1 MLNRIPLL
9 FLVAAGIAVATG
21 MIDESTLNFVAED
34 PDTGPSRPAISR
46 SGPSVTAIS
55 AGQRGQFTAETLVNG
70 VHVQM
75 LADTGATVVAL
86 TTSDAQR
93 IGIDLEWLE
102 FDRPIRTANGTALAA
117 GITLDTL
124 SVGGIEIRDVSAI
137 VVGEGLLGNSLLGMS
152 FLGAISRFEIRGDQM
167 VLYR

>member
-9 FLVAAGIAVATG
+9 FLVAAGIAIATG
-21 MIDESTLNFVAED
+21 TIDKSTLNLASSD
-34 PDTGPSRPAISR
+34 RD
-46 SGPSVTAIS
+46 SGPTRPTVSRNGPAVTAIS

-70 VHVQM
+70 VHVRM

-86 TTSDAQR
+86 TASDAQR
-93 IGIDLEWLE
+93 IGIDPEWLE
-102 FDRPIRTANGTALAA
+102 FDRPIQTANGTAFAA

-137 VVGEGLLGNSLLGMS
+137 VLGDGVLENSLLGMS
-152 FLGAISRFEIRGDQM
+152 FLGAISRFEIKGDQM

>member
-1 MLNRIPLL
+1 MLNRIAPM
-9 FLVAAGIAVATG
+9 FLVAAGIALAAG
-21 MIDESTLNFVAED
+21 AINESTRDLASSEQESS
-34 PDTGPSRPAISR
+34 PARPAVNR
-46 SGPSVTAIS
+46 NGPSVTAIS

-86 TTSDAQR
+86 TNSDAQR
-93 IGIDLEWLE
+93 VGIDLEWLE
-102 FDRPIRTANGTALAA
+102 YDRPIRTANGTALAA
-117 GITLDTL
+117 SITLDRL

-137 VVGEGLLGNSLLGMS
+137 VVGPGLLENSLLGMS
-152 FLGAISRFEIRGDQM
+152 FLGAISRFEIKGDQM

>member
-9 FLVAAGIAVATG
+9 FLVAAGIALATG
-21 MIDESTLNFVAED
+21 TINESTLELASGQRENNTPSPATSRNGPAVA
-34 PDTGPSRPAISR
+34 
-46 SGPSVTAIS
+46 AIS
-55 AGQRGQFTAETLVNG
+55 AGLRGQFTAETLVNG

-75 LADTGATVVAL
+75 LADTGATIVAL
-86 TTSDAQR
+86 TNSDARR

-102 FDRPIRTANGTALAA
+102 YDQPIRTANGTALAA
-117 GITLDTL
+117 NITLDSL

-137 VVGEGLLGNSLLGMS
+137 VVGPGLLEKSLLGMS
-152 FLGAISRFEIRGDQM
+152 FLGAISRFEIKGDQM

>member
-1 MLNRIPLL
+1 MLNRVPLL
-9 FLVAAGIAVATG
+9 FLVAAGIAMATA
-21 MIDESTLNFVAED
+21 MLDESTLNIALSD
-34 PDTGPSRPAISR
+34 NTGPTRPVIS
-46 SGPSVTAIS
+46 SHGSMVTAIS

-75 LADTGATVVAL
+75 MADTGATVVTL
-86 TTSDAQR
+86 TSFDAQR
-93 IGIDLEWLE
+93 IGFDLEWLE

-117 GITLDTL
+117 GITLDKL

-137 VVGEGLLGNSLLGMS
+137 VVKPGLLAHSLLGMS
-152 FLGAISRFEIRGDQM
+152 FLGAISRFEIKGDQM